1 MLTCFLVYYENL
13 WLDKCLLQFKSK
25 YYGRYIDDM
34 FLMFEKKDHVKRFL
48 KYMNSRHQ
56 NIKFTFDE
64 ERNNNITFLDI
75 SITRVGNKLQT
86 SLCWK
91 RTFSGVYLNLN
102 THLPSEQKR
111 GCYTPCCTVHRAY
124 NICSNY
130 FNFQQEIVY
139 LKSVWQKKPFLLL
152 INMFI
157 RFLTT
162 YF

>member
-1 MLTCFLVYYENL
+1 M

-64 ERNNNITFLDI
+64 EHNNNITFLDI

-86 SLCWK
+86 SL
-91 RTFSGVYLNLN
+91 F
-102 THLPSEQKR
+102 
-111 GCYTPCCTVHRAY
+111 
-124 NICSNY
+124 
-130 FNFQQEIVY
+130 
-139 LKSVWQKKPFLLL
+139 
-152 INMFI
+152 
-157 RFLTT
+157 
-162 YF
+162 